1 VTAILKRT
9 TLKVRDMN
17 QSIAFY
23 QGVLG
28 MTKYYDDEITLS
40 GDLLPGGADEDSIIR
55 LAGREGLCS

>member
-1 VTAILKRT
+1 MTAILKRT

-40 GDLLPGGADEDSIIR
+40 GDLLPGGADGR
-55 LAGREGLCS
+55 LPYFAKELTTLKA